1 MNRRKRSSRTGGLLL
16 WKPRGISSRRA
27 LEVAQG
33 ALAEGPLGHTGT
45 LDPLAEGLLLLL
57 GGEARKFQSILT
69 DHTKSY
75 RAEVTFGVCSQSE
88 DAEGPLY
95 SPIPRGNLP
104 TSSEVEAALEQFRG
118 GYEQIPPGHSA
129 VRVDG
134 QRAWKRARRGETFT
148 LPARSVEITTLKVA
162 DSEAGRDG
170 VSLSSMT
177 IDVDCGS
184 GTYIRSLARD
194 LGAAIGCGAYLSGLV
209 RTRLGGLEAEA
220 ATPLEEVHPGDWME
234 LEEVVAGLPRI
245 EVDAETRD
253 RLSQGQRVPLAESHR
268 SGDGRG
274 PFAIWCSDLV
284 VGIGELRGSV
294 IQPRRWLDR

>member
-1 MNRRKRSSRTGGLLL
+1 LNRRKRSRTGGLLL

-27 LEVAQG
+27 LEVAQS

-88 DAEGPLY
+88 DSEGPLY
-95 SPIPRGNLP
+95 SPIPRGTLP
-104 TSSEVEAALEQFRG
+104 TRSEVEAALEQFRG
-118 GYEQIPPGHSA
+118 GYEQVPPGHSA
-129 VRVDG
+129 VRVQG
-134 QRAWKRARRGETFT
+134 QRAWQRARRGESFT
-148 LPARSVEITTLKVA
+148 LPARSVEITTLQFA
-162 DSEAGRDG
+162 DTD
-170 VSLSSMT
+170 LSGGSAPLESTT
-177 IDVDCGS
+177 IEVDCGS

-194 LGAAIGCGAYLSGLV
+194 LGVAIGCGAYLSALV
-209 RTRLGGLEAEA
+209 RTRLGGLGVES
-220 ATPLEEVHPGDWME
+220 ATPLEEVLPSDWME
-234 LEEVVAGLPRI
+234 LEQIVTGLPRI

-253 RLSQGQRVPLAESHR
+253 RLAQGQRVPMAGSDR
-268 SGDGRG
+268 SADGRG
-274 PFAIWCSDLV
+274 RFAIWCSGLV